1 MEMHDPNPLFRSN
14 QTTISTTL
22 NTNSGLGMAIH
33 SPQKFAPQK
42 DETPMEVC
50 DLQIQD
56 GIQNMDYLKP
66 LAFGS
71 VDISWWF
78 NNYNPRFIFLVYS
91 FWIITCT
98 DYLLS
103 Q

>member
-78 NNYNPRFIFLVYS
+78 YNPRFIFLVYS
-91 FWIITCT
+91 F
-98 DYLLS
+98 
-103 Q
+103 

>member
-1 MEMHDPNPLFRSN
+1 MEMHDPNPLFRL
-14 QTTISTTL
+14 STTL

-42 DETPMEVC
+42 DETPLEVW

-56 GIQNMDYLKP
+56 GIRKCGYK
-66 LAFGS
+66 
-71 VDISWWF
+71 
-78 NNYNPRFIFLVYS
+78 LVV
-91 FWIITCT
+91 
-98 DYLLS
+98 